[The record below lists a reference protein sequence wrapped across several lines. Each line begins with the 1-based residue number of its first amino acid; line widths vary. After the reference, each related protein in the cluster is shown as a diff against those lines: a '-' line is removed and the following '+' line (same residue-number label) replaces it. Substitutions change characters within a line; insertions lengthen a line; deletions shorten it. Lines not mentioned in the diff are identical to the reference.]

1 MSCFV
6 ANLRIVDFL
15 IIVTSVYNRFN
26 WRYINKD
33 KL

>member
-15 IIVTSVYNRFN
+15 IIVTSVS
-26 WRYINKD
+26 YIYGH
-33 KL
+33 L